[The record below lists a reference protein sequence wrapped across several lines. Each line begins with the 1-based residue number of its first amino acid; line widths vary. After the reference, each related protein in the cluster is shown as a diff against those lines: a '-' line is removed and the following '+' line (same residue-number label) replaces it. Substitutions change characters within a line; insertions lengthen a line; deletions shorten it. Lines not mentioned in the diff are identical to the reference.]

1 MRMFP
6 TINLDSGTI
15 VKDKYNWLTLTVVKT
30 AVDPSDNANIMII
43 PVESFSG
50 SLKYGEKNKST
61 GESVYLPDI
70 VNAQS
75 QFIKCYGNP
84 NTVIDTG
91 TVYAVADRS
100 YVSMSVAPET
110 TKTVTAGALL
120 AGMQACLAKV
130 TNIDEYQ
137 LDTIVDAGLS
147 NIAQYGA
154 DAQGKLNIET
164 APTAS
169 GDVDKWRAVID
180 ELAAFCSVTRKDCM
194 TIVDTPR
201 ACVLDGNE
209 KYQRKTKPTNTFSN
223 TIGKYVKYA
232 TGTNNSYVAQ
242 YSNWTYMFDKNR
254 GVSTWF
260 PPSIKTVGV
269 YLRTERLAN
278 MWDAPAGI
286 NRGNL
291 PGVADLAFNPAND
304 AEASQIYTK
313 YINFAKQY
321 PIEGF
326 TLEGQKTTRT
336 GDNAFNRVNV
346 RRLLLRLE
354 RFVYQTLRQ
363 FIYEPNNVFTRR
375 RAIASLDPT
384 FSSVQS
390 RGGLYA
396 YKLVIDET
404 NNTPDV
410 IDRNEMRVAIL
421 VQPVKTA
428 EFILVDM
435 IVTRTGANFDE
446 VLQEVL

>member
-1 MRMFP
+1 
-6 TINLDSGTI
+6 
-15 VKDKYNWLTLTVVKT
+15 
-30 AVDPSDNANIMII
+30 
-43 PVESFSG
+43 
-50 SLKYGEKNKST
+50 
-61 GESVYLPDI
+61 
-70 VNAQS
+70 
-75 QFIKCYGNP
+75 
-84 NTVIDTG
+84 
-91 TVYAVADRS
+91 
-100 YVSMSVAPET
+100 
-110 TKTVTAGALL
+110 
-120 AGMQACLAKV
+120 
-130 TNIDEYQ
+130 
-137 LDTIVDAGLS
+137 
-147 NIAQYGA
+147 
-154 DAQGKLNIET
+154 
-164 APTAS
+164 
-169 GDVDKWRAVID
+169 
-180 ELAAFCSVTRKDCM
+180 
-194 TIVDTPR
+194 
-201 ACVLDGNE
+201 
-209 KYQRKTKPTNTFSN
+209 
-223 TIGKYVKYA
+223 
-232 TGTNNSYVAQ
+232 
-242 YSNWTYMFDKNR
+242 MFDKNR